1 VLERSD
7 LMHATEILLGLLVAV
22 AALATVARKIGVPYP
37 IVMLLGGLGLGFVP
51 GLPRIELAP
60 ELIFLLFLP
69 PLVFLGSVFSSTRDL
84 RLNLGPIASYA
95 VGLVLATMV
104 VVAGVAHAVLRDIT
118 WTTAF
123 VLGTV
128 VSATDVVAATS
139 VTEGLPAP
147 RRIITVLQ
155 GEGLLNDPTSLVG
168 YRMAVVAVVTGA
180 FSLGQAALHLV
191 ESASGGL
198 AIGLAVSWLAIWVRQ
213 HLEDTPVEMTVSL
226 LTPFAAYLP
235 AEWLGVSGIVAVAA
249 AGLYVG
255 WMSPI
260 AVPPET
266 RLRIVAVWEMIG
278 FLVTG
283 ILFIL
288 LGFQS
293 RAILGEL
300 AGRSTA
306 TLVGFPLLICATV
319 ILVRIT
325 WVFVST
331 YLPAT
336 GRRGDAETGRRG
348 DRAEP
353 SFSPTRPVAPSPR
366 LARRAPPW
374 QETAVVAWT
383 GVRGVDTL
391 AAALALPF
399 VTARGAPFPERS
411 LIIFVAFCVIL
422 VTLVVQGLSL
432 PALIRWLGVA
442 EGGENK
448 REETKARLAAARAA
462 LDRIDALAGQEG
474 VSDGMVQRL
483 RSLYQHR
490 ADHLEAHVQG
500 TDDGS
505 SPEHLSAHEH
515 LRLEALEAERE
526 AVIQLRNRGEI
537 NDEVLRRIQRDLDLE
552 ELRLEA

>member
-1 VLERSD
+1 
-7 LMHATEILLGLLVAV
+7 
-22 AALATVARKIGVPYP
+22 
-37 IVMLLGGLGLGFVP
+37 
-51 GLPRIELAP
+51 
-60 ELIFLLFLP
+60 
-69 PLVFLGSVFSSTRDL
+69 
-84 RLNLGPIASYA
+84 
-95 VGLVLATMV
+95 
-104 VVAGVAHAVLRDIT
+104 
-118 WTTAF
+118 
-123 VLGTV
+123 
-128 VSATDVVAATS
+128 
-139 VTEGLPAP
+139 
-147 RRIITVLQ
+147 
-155 GEGLLNDPTSLVG
+155 
-168 YRMAVVAVVTGA
+168 
-180 FSLGQAALHLV
+180 
-191 ESASGGL
+191 
-198 AIGLAVSWLAIWVRQ
+198 
-213 HLEDTPVEMTVSL
+213 VSL
-226 LTPFAAYLP
+226 LIPFAAYLP
-235 AEWLGVSGIVAVAA
+235 AERLGVSGIVAVAA

-255 WMSPI
+255 WISPI
-260 AVPPET
+260 TVPPDT
-266 RLRIVAVWEMIG
+266 RLRIVAVWEMIV

-283 ILFIL
+283 VLFIL

-306 TLVGFPLLICATV
+306 TLVGFPMLICATV
-319 ILVRIT
+319 ILVRIA
-325 WVFVST
+325 WVFAST

-336 GRRGDAETGRRG
+336 GRRGGR
-348 DRAEP
+348 
-353 SFSPTRPVAPSPR
+353 TVVPSPR

-374 QETAVVAWT
+374 KETAVIAWT

-411 LIIFVAFCVIL
+411 LIIFVAFWVIL

-442 EGGENK
+442 ADGENK
-448 REETKARLAAARAA
+448 REEAKARLAAARAA

-474 VSDGMVQRL
+474 VSNEMVQRL

-490 ADHLEAHVQG
+490 AEHLEAHLRG

-515 LRLEALEAERE
+515 LRLQALEAERE

-552 ELRLEA
+552 EIRLEA

>member
-1 VLERSD
+1 
-7 LMHATEILLGLLVAV
+7 MHATEILLGLLVAV
-22 AALATVARKIGVPYP
+22 AALETVARKTGVPYP
-37 IVMLLGGLGLGFVP
+37 IVMLLGGLALGFVP

-69 PLVFLGSVFSSTRDL
+69 PLIFLGSVFSSTRDL

-95 VGLVLATMV
+95 VGMVLATMV
-104 VVAGVAHAVLRDIT
+104 VVAGVAHAVLREIT
-118 WTTAF
+118 WATAF

-155 GEGLLNDPTSLVG
+155 GEGLLNDPTSLVA

-180 FSLGQAALHLV
+180 FSLGQAAMHLV
-191 ESASGGL
+191 ESAIGGV

-226 LTPFAAYLP
+226 LIPFVAYLP

-255 WMSPI
+255 WISPI

-266 RLRIVAVWEMIG
+266 RLRIVAVWEMIV

-283 ILFIL
+283 VLFIL

-300 AGRSTA
+300 AGRSIA

-319 ILVRIT
+319 ILVRIA
-325 WVFVST
+325 WVFASEAALGARRSALGPT
-331 YLPAT
+331 QARASRPAKGHAPAPAPAERRVPSAER
-336 GRRGDAETGRRG
+336 GRRSRR
-348 DRAEP
+348 
-353 SFSPTRPVAPSPR
+353 
-366 LARRAPPW
+366 W

-391 AAALALPF
+391 AAALALPL

-411 LIIFVAFCVIL
+411 LIIFVAFWVIL

-442 EGGENK
+442 ADGENK
-448 REETKARLAAARAA
+448 REEAKARLAAARAA

-474 VSDGMVQRL
+474 VSNEMVQRL

-505 SPEHLSAHEH
+505 SPEHLSAHQH

>member
-1 VLERSD
+1 
-7 LMHATEILLGLLVAV
+7 MHDAEILLGMLLAV
-22 AALATVARKIGVPYP
+22 AALATAARKTGVPYP
-37 IVMLLGGLGLGFVP
+37 IVMLLGGLALGFVP
-51 GLPRIELAP
+51 GLPRIELEP

-69 PLVFLGSVFSSTRDL
+69 PLIYVGSVFSSIRDL
-84 RLNLGPIASYA
+84 RVNLGPIASHA
-95 VGLVLATMV
+95 VGLVLATMAI
-104 VVAGVAHAVLRDIT
+104 VAGVAHAVLGEFA
-118 WTTAF
+118 WATAF

-128 VSATDVVAATS
+128 VSATDVVSATS

-147 RRIITVLQ
+147 RRIISVLK
-155 GEGLLNDPTSLVG
+155 GEGLLDDPTSLVS
-168 YRMAVVAVVTGA
+168 YRMAVAAVVTGT
-180 FSLGQAALHLV
+180 FSMSQAALQLV
-191 ESASGGL
+191 EAAIGGV
-198 AIGLAVSWLAIWVRQ
+198 AIGLAVGWLAIWVRQ

-260 AVPPET
+260 AIPPET
-266 RLRIVAVWEMIG
+266 RLRIVAVWEMIV

-283 ILFIL
+283 VLFIL

-319 ILVRIT
+319 ILVRIV
-325 WVFVST
+325 WVFVFT
-331 YLPAT
+331 YRPSVLHR
-336 GRRGDAETGRRG
+336 GRRER
-348 DRAEP
+348 EP
-353 SFSPTRPVAPSPR
+353 R
-366 LARRAPPW
+366 PPW
-374 QETAVVAWT
+374 QETAIIAWT
-383 GVRGVDTL
+383 GLRGVDTL
-391 AAALALPF
+391 ATALALPF
-399 VTARGAPFPERS
+399 ATAVGRPFPERS
-411 LIIFVAFCVIL
+411 LIIYVAFCVIL

-432 PALIRWLGVA
+432 PALIRWLGLEEDGAA
-442 EGGENK
+442 E

-474 VSDGMVQRL
+474 VSDEMVQRL

-490 ADHLEAHVQG
+490 AEHLKALFKG

-505 SPEHLSAHEH
+505 SPEHLSAHEQLH
-515 LRLEALEAERE
+515 LEALDAERQ